1 MKVSYDDEDVE
12 LLCKHTK
19 TAVKQLGT
27 ESAKKLQRRLS
38 ELHAAAVVSE
48 LAIGRP
54 HPLEYDR
61 AGQFAVDLH
70 KGKRLIFKP
79 TGQPPP
85 FKADGS
91 IDWSQVSEITI
102 IGAEDYHHG

>member
-1 MKVSYDDEDVE
+1 MKVSYDNDDVE
-12 LLCKHTK
+12 TLCKQSK
-19 TAVKQLGT
+19 VAVKKLGA

-38 ELHAAAVVSE
+38 ELFAATVVSE
-48 LAIGRP
+48 LVAGRP

-70 KGKRLIFKP
+70 KGKRLVFKP
-79 TGQPPP
+79 TRKPPP

-91 IDWSQVSEITI
+91 IDWSQVAEITI
-102 IGAEDYHHG
+102 IGAEDYHD

>member
-1 MKVSYDDEDVE
+1 MKVSFEDEGVE
-12 LLCKHTK
+12 TLCKQSK
-19 TAVKQLGT
+19 VAVKKLGA
-27 ESAKKLQRRLS
+27 ESAKKLQRRLA
-38 ELHAAAVVSE
+38 ELYAAGVVGE

-70 KGKRLIFKP
+70 KGMRLIFRP
-79 TGQPPP
+79 TRQPPP

-91 IDWSQVSEITI
+91 IDWSRVAEITI
-102 IGAEDYHHG
+102 VEVEDYHD

>member
-1 MKVSYDDEDVE
+1 VEVSHESEDVE
-12 LLCKHTK
+12 TLCKQSKVATRK
-19 TAVKQLGT
+19 LGA

-38 ELHAAAVVSE
+38 ELHAASVVSE

-61 AGQFAVDLH
+61 AGEFAVDLH
-70 KGKRLIFKP
+70 KGTRLIFKP
-79 TGQPPP
+79 TRRPPP

-91 IDWSQVSEITI
+91 IDWSQVTEITI
-102 IGAEDYHHG
+102 FGAEDYHD

>member
-1 MKVSYDDEDVE
+1 MKISYEDEDVE
-12 LLCKHTK
+12 ALCKQSQVATK
-19 TAVKQLGT
+19 KLGA

-38 ELHAAAVVSE
+38 ELHAASVVSE

-79 TGQPPP
+79 TRLPPP

-91 IDWSQVSEITI
+91 IDWSQVTEITI
-102 IGAEDYHHG
+102 IGAEDYHD

>member
-1 MKVSYDDEDVE
+1 MKVSYEDKDIE
-12 LLCKHTK
+12 TLCRQLKAATK
-19 TAVKQLGT
+19 KLGA

-38 ELHAAAVVSE
+38 ELHAASVVSE

-70 KGKRLIFKP
+70 KGKRLIFEP
-79 TGQPPP
+79 TLRPPP
-85 FKADGS
+85 FKVDGS
-91 IDWSQVSEITI
+91 IDWSQVAEITI
-102 IGAEDYHHG
+102 IGAEDYHD

>member
-1 MKVSYDDEDVE
+1 MKVSYVNEDVE
-12 LLCKHTK
+12 TLCKQAK
-19 TAVKQLGT
+19 VAVRTLGA

-38 ELHAAAVVSE
+38 ELFAATVVSE
-48 LAIGRP
+48 LVAGRP

-70 KGKRLIFKP
+70 KGQRLIFKP
-79 TGQPPP
+79 THEPPP

-91 IDWSQVSEITI
+91 IDWSQVTEITI
-102 IGAEDYHHG
+102 IGAEDYHG